1 MRYWT
6 LLADIICSRDRA
18 TDARPLKTWL
28 GAILARVPIAP
39 IVLSF
44 LGSYIQNDDMSKA
57 VAACLSTLWPL
68 GVQKTS
74 TETLLECLGAS
85 LPLINEHRTDEG
97 LAKIA
102 SLVVNSYRNS
112 VSNHSNKKKVC
123 DSTFAAHFYLT
134 CGCRFVICFC
144 SNIYYPGWGTSPVLQ
159 LEKIAYTAPE
169 LKLFSILM
177 CSGSLMT

>member
-1 MRYWT
+1 VRYWT

-28 GAILARVPIAP
+28 SAILARVPIAP

-68 GVQKTS
+68 GVQKTA
-74 TETLLECLGAS
+74 TETLLECFGAS
-85 LPLINEHRTDEG
+85 LPLINEHRTDED
-97 LAKIA
+97 LARIA

-112 VSNHSNKKKVC
+112 VSNHSNKKKVSG
-123 DSTFAAHFYLT
+123 STFATHLYLT
-134 CGCRFVICFC
+134 CGRRFVICFC
-144 SNIYYPGWGTSPVLQ
+144 SNIYYPG
-159 LEKIAYTAPE
+159 
-169 LKLFSILM
+169 
-177 CSGSLMT
+177 